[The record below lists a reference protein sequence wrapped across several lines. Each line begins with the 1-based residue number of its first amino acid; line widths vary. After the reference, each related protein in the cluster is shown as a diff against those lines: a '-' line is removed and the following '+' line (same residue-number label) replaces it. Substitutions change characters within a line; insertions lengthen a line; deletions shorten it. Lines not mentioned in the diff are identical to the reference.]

1 MMETIYGELLSVC
14 WERPMRRLRL
24 LGAVVVLA
32 LLAAPAVAQVTD
44 DDLADAEAQVSATR
58 VELEALAVELEAATV
73 RSIELEDELTRINR
87 SILEAQVEV
96 DQALERLQ
104 ERAVELYTAAA
115 SNRVS
120 LVFFSGTPE
129 QLGAGLSYLESLAI
143 EDEALIRDLE
153 GLRAEYQ
160 RQLAALADLEEEQAQ
175 VIAQLDA
182 TSAALVERLEAAQ
195 TSYEAL
201 VEQRRIED
209 EERRRIEAETRRLE
223 EERRKAEEAA
233 RNATS
238 TTLATT
244 TTSTDE
250 TETTTTLAGSTTTT
264 VEGETTTTTTTTVA
278 PAGGMV
284 CPVDGF
290 SAFTDT
296 WGAPRSGGRSHQ
308 GVDMLA
314 SRGTP
319 LVAIEAGTI
328 RRMGNGGL
336 GGITIWLTG
345 QSGDE
350 YYYAH
355 MDAWAPGL
363 SVGQSVGAGELVGS
377 VGSTGNAS
385 YAVPHLHFEFHPGGG
400 SAVNPYPLVKGL
412 CG

>member
-1 MMETIYGELLSVC
+1 MSRTARIL
-14 WERPMRRLRL
+14 
-24 LGAVVVLA
+24 ATVVVLA

-44 DDLADAEAQVSATR
+44 DDLSAAEQEVATTR
-58 VELEALAVELEAATV
+58 AELEVLAAELEAATV
-73 RSIELEDELTRINR
+73 RSIELDTELARINR
-87 SILEAQVEV
+87 SVFETQVQLEAS
-96 DQALERLQ
+96 LEQLQ
-104 ERAVELYTAAA
+104 TRAVELYTAAA

-143 EDEALIRDLE
+143 DDEQLINDLG
-153 GLRAEYQ
+153 GLQTEYE
-160 RQLAALADLEEEQAQ
+160 RQLGVLAELEQEQQRNVAR
-175 VIAQLDA
+175 LDA
-182 TSAALVERLEAAQ
+182 AASALNDRLDAAQ
-195 TSYEAL
+195 ASYVAL

-209 EERRRIEAETRRLE
+209 EERRRIEEERRRLE
-223 EERRKAEEAA
+223 EERLRAEQAA
-233 RNATS
+233 RDATS
-238 TTLATT
+238 TTTT
-244 TTSTDE
+244 TIAGTTSTAAG
-250 TETTTTLAGSTTTT
+250 ETTTTLIGESTTTT
-264 VEGETTTTTTTTVA
+264 TIVVA
-278 PAGGMV
+278 AGGLV

-296 WGAPRSGGRSHQ
+296 WGAARSGGRGHQ

-314 SRGTP
+314 ARGTP
-319 LVAIEAGTI
+319 TVAIESGTI

-355 MDAWAPGL
+355 LDAWAPGL
-363 SVGQSVGAGELVGS
+363 SVGQSVATGELVGS

-385 YAVPHLHFEFHPGGG
+385 YSVPHLHFEFHPGGG
-400 SAVNPYPLVKGL
+400 SAINPYPLVKGL

>member
-1 MMETIYGELLSVC
+1 
-14 WERPMRRLRL
+14 MRRLRL

-58 VELEALAVELEAATV
+58 VELESLAVELEAATV

-160 RQLAALADLEEEQAQ
+160 RQLAVLADLEEEQAQ

-209 EERRRIEAETRRLE
+209 EERRRIEAEMRRLE

-250 TETTTTLAGSTTTT
+250 TGTTTTTLVGSTTTT

-290 SAFTDT
+290 STFTDT

>member
-1 MMETIYGELLSVC
+1 
-14 WERPMRRLRL
+14 MRRLRL

>member
-1 MMETIYGELLSVC
+1 
-14 WERPMRRLRL
+14 MRRLRL

-32 LLAAPAVAQVTD
+32 LLAAPALAQVTD

-160 RQLAALADLEEEQAQ
+160 RQLAVLADLEEEQAQ

-209 EERRRIEAETRRLE
+209 EERRRIEAEMRRLE

-250 TETTTTLAGSTTTT
+250 TET
-264 VEGETTTTTTTTVA
+264 TTTTTTTTVA

-319 LVAIEAGTI
+319 LVAIESGTI

-363 SVGQSVGAGELVGS
+363 SVGQSVGTGELVGS

>member
-1 MMETIYGELLSVC
+1 
-14 WERPMRRLRL
+14 MRRLRL

-182 TSAALVERLEAAQ
+182 TSAALVERLEAGQ

>member
-1 MMETIYGELLSVC
+1 MSRTA
-14 WERPMRRLRL
+14 RL
-24 LGAVVVLA
+24 LATVVVLA

-44 DDLADAEAQVSATR
+44 DDLSTAEQEVATTR
-58 VELEALAVELEAATV
+58 AELEVLAAELEAATV
-73 RSIELEDELTRINR
+73 RSIELDTELARINR
-87 SILEAQVEV
+87 SVFETQIQVEASLEQL
-96 DQALERLQ
+96 QA
-104 ERAVELYTAAA
+104 RAVELYTAAA

-143 EDEALIRDLE
+143 DDEQLINDLG
-153 GLRAEYQ
+153 GLRTEYE
-160 RQLAALADLEEEQAQ
+160 RQLGVLAELEQEQQSNVAR
-175 VIAQLDA
+175 LDA
-182 TSAALVERLEAAQ
+182 AASALNDRLDAAQ
-195 TSYEAL
+195 ASYVAL

-209 EERRRIEAETRRLE
+209 EERRRIEEERRRLE
-223 EERRKAEEAA
+223 EERQRAEQAA
-233 RNATS
+233 RDATS
-238 TTLATT
+238 TTTT
-244 TTSTDE
+244 TIVSTTSTAAGQ
-250 TETTTTLAGSTTTT
+250 TTTTLT
-264 VEGETTTTTTTTVA
+264 GESTTTTTTVVVA
-278 PAGGMV
+278 AGGLV

-296 WGAPRSGGRSHQ
+296 WGAARSGGRGHQ

-314 SRGTP
+314 ARGTP
-319 LVAIEAGTI
+319 TVAIESGMI

-355 MDAWAPGL
+355 LDDWAPGL
-363 SVGQSVGAGELVGS
+363 SVGQSVSVGELVGY

-385 YAVPHLHFEFHPGGG
+385 YSVPHLHFEFHPGGG
-400 SAVNPYPLVKGL
+400 PAINPYPLAKEL

>member
-1 MMETIYGELLSVC
+1 ML
-14 WERPMRRLRL
+14 RFRL
-24 LGAVVVLA
+24 LGALVVVA

-44 DDLADAEAQVSATR
+44 DDLASAEQAIADTR
-58 VELEALAVELEAATV
+58 TELEALAVELEAATV
-73 RSIELEDELTRINR
+73 RSIELEDELGRLDR

-96 DQALERLQ
+96 DVALERLQ

-153 GLRAEYQ
+153 GLRAEFE
-160 RQLAALADLEEEQAQ
+160 RQLASLAALELEQDE
-175 VIAQLDA
+175 VIARLDA
-182 TSAALVERLEAAQ
+182 TSTELIDRLDGVQA
-195 TSYEAL
+195 SYAAL

-209 EERRRIEAETRRLE
+209 EERRRIEEELRRLE
-223 EERRKAEEAA
+223 EEQRKAEEAA

-238 TTLATT
+238 TTLAST
-244 TTSTDE
+244 TTSTVEFE
-250 TETTTTLAGSTTTT
+250 TSTT
-264 VEGETTTTTTTTVA
+264 VEGETTTTIEGETSTTTTTTTV
-278 PAGGMV
+278 PPSGGMA

-290 SAFTDT
+290 STFTDT

-314 SRGTP
+314 ARGTP
-319 LVAIEAGTI
+319 LAAIEAGTI
-328 RRMGNGGL
+328 RRLGNGGL

-355 MDAWAPGL
+355 LNDWAPGL
-363 SVGQSVGAGELVGS
+363 SVGQSVAVGELVGY

-385 YAVPHLHFEFHPGGG
+385 YSVPHLHFEFHPGGG
-400 SAVNPYPLVKGL
+400 SAVNPYSLVKGL